1 MAYFPRVKPGV
12 VGNQS
17 QYLSLGAKEMN
28 STRIRM
34 GWIVLALLVAGFPA
48 AARAQE
54 APKAPEAKPAEP
66 PEKKEPPKE
75 ETSATEHS
83 IKIGGQAV
91 NYTATFGS
99 ILIKDEKDEP
109 SALIFYTAYTRSDT
123 KDMSQRPLT
132 FAYNGGPG
140 SASAWLHMGA
150 FGPRRVVAEDAKST
164 PPAPYRLVD
173 NAYSLID
180 KTDVVF
186 LDPVGT
192 GYSRAVGKATNK
204 EFWGIDQDV
213 HSLAQVIRIYVSRNN
228 RWNSP
233 KYLLGESYGTFRSA
247 ALGNYLQQRDGMELN
262 GIVLISN
269 VLDLSTLTFGPGD
282 DRCYV
287 LYLPSYAATAW
298 YHKMLK
304 NPPSDVHAFLADAR
318 KFAAGEYAA
327 ALMKGSQLTD
337 AEKADMA
344 KKLAAYTGLSED
356 YLIKANLRVNLAQF
370 REELK
375 RSQGETT
382 GRLDARY
389 TGYTYDLL
397 SEFAEYDPQSTAIT
411 GAYTAAINNYIREE
425 LKYKTDRNYN
435 LLGGEP
441 GRNWD
446 WKRQDARR
454 GFFPGA
460 PNVMGDLSEAMVSNP
475 HLQVEVENGIYD
487 LATPFFATEYTM
499 EHLGLPAKLQ
509 SHIQEKYYDAG
520 HMMYVHEAS
529 LAKLKE
535 NVAKFIDET
544 SHH

>member
-1 MAYFPRVKPGV
+1 MTS
-12 VGNQS
+12 NCI
-17 QYLSLGAKEMN
+17 
-28 STRIRM
+28 RI
-34 GWIVLALLVAGFPA
+34 GLFVLALAAAIPA
-48 AARAQE
+48 AAWAQE
-54 APKAPEAKPAEP
+54 TPKAPEAKPAEP
-66 PEKKEPPKE
+66 AEKKEPPKE
-75 ETSATEHS
+75 ESSVTEHS
-83 IKIGGQAV
+83 IKIGGQTI

-109 SALIFYTAYTRSDT
+109 TALIFFIAYTKSDA
-123 KDMSQRPLT
+123 KEMSERPLT
-132 FAYNGGPG
+132 FIYNGGPG

-150 FGPRRVVAEDAKST
+150 FGPRRIVTDDAHFT

-180 KTDVVF
+180 KTDAVF
-186 LDPVGT
+186 IDPVGT
-192 GYSRAVGKATNK
+192 GFSHAVGKAK
-204 EFWGIDQDV
+204 DKDFWGIDQDV
-213 HSLAQVIRIYVSRNN
+213 HSLAQMIRIYVTRNN

-247 ALGNYLQQRDGMELN
+247 ALGNYLQQHDGMGLN
-262 GIVLISN
+262 GIVLISS
-269 VLDLSTLTFGPGD
+269 VLDLSQLTFGPGD
-282 DRCYV
+282 DRCYI

-298 YHKMLK
+298 YHKVLK
-304 NPPSDVHAFLADAR
+304 NPPSDLNAFLADAR
-318 KFAAGEYAA
+318 KFAAGEYAS
-327 ALMKGSQLTD
+327 ALMKGAQLSD

-344 KKLAAYTGLSED
+344 KKLSAYTGLSEE
-356 YLIKANLRVNLAQF
+356 YLIKANLRVKLPQF
-370 REELK
+370 DEELK

-382 GRLDARY
+382 GRLDSRY

-397 SEFAEYDPQSTAIT
+397 SEYAEYDPQSTAIT
-411 GAYTAAINNYIREE
+411 SAYTSAINDYIREE

-446 WKRQDARR
+446 WKRTDSRR

-460 PNVMGDLSEAMVSNP
+460 PNVMDDLAQAMIANP
-475 HLQVEVENGIYD
+475 YLQVQVENGLYD

-509 SHIQEKYYDAG
+509 GHIKEEYYDAG
-520 HMMYVHEAS
+520 HMMYVNEAS

-535 NVAKFIDET
+535 NVAKFMEST

>member
-1 MAYFPRVKPGV
+1 
-12 VGNQS
+12 
-17 QYLSLGAKEMN
+17 MN
-28 STRIRM
+28 RNCR
-34 GWIVLALLVAGFPA
+34 WITGLALAWAAAAFPA
-48 AARAQE
+48 AAWAQE
-54 APKAPEAKPAEP
+54 AARAPEAKPAEP
-66 PEKKEPPKE
+66 AEKKEPPKE
-75 ETSATEHS
+75 ESSVTEHS
-83 IKIGGQAV
+83 IKVGGQV
-91 NYTATFGS
+91 INYTATFGS
-99 ILIKDEKDEP
+99 ILLKDDKEEP
-109 SALIFYTAYTRSDT
+109 TALVFYTAYTRSDT

-150 FGPRRVVAEDAKST
+150 FGPRRIVTDDPKST

-192 GYSRAVGKATNK
+192 GFSRAVGKAANK
-204 EFWGIDQDV
+204 DFWGIDQDV
-213 HSLAQVIRIYVSRNN
+213 HSLAQVIQMYVSRNN

-247 ALGNYLQQRDGMELN
+247 ALGHYLQEHDGMAMN

-269 VLDLSTLTFGPGD
+269 VLNLGTLIFADGD
-282 DRCYV
+282 DLCYV

-304 NPPSDVHAFLADAR
+304 NAPSDLNAFLADAR
-318 KFAAGEYAA
+318 KFASGEYSA
-327 ALMKGSQLTD
+327 ALMKGSQISD
-337 AEKADMA
+337 AEKGDMA
-344 KKLAAYTGLSED
+344 RKVAAYTGLSED
-356 YLIKANLRVNLAQF
+356 YLIKANLRVNLSQF

-375 RSQGETT
+375 RSHGETT

-397 SEFAEYDPQSTAIT
+397 SEYAEYDPQSTAISS
-411 GAYTAAINNYIREE
+411 AFNAAINSYIREE
-425 LKYKTDRNYN
+425 LKYNKDRRYG
-435 LLGGEP
+435 LLGGEA

-446 WKRQDARR
+446 WKRQGPPAR
-454 GFFPGA
+454 FFPGS
-460 PNVMGDLSEAMVSNP
+460 PNVMGDLAQAMISNP
-475 HLQVEVENGIYD
+475 FLHVEVENGLYD
-487 LATPFFATEYTM
+487 LATPFYASEYTM

-509 SHIQEKYYDAG
+509 ANIKQEYYDAG
-520 HMMYVHEAS
+520 HMMYLHEAS

-535 NVAKFIDET
+535 NVAKFIDAT

>member
-1 MAYFPRVKPGV
+1 
-12 VGNQS
+12 
-17 QYLSLGAKEMN
+17 MN
-28 STRIRM
+28 STGSRTI
-34 GWIVLALLVAGFPA
+34 WFVLALLLMAFSA
-48 AARAQE
+48 RLRAQE

-66 PEKKEPPKE
+66 AEKKEPPKE

-83 IKIGGQAV
+83 VKVGGQV
-91 NYTATFGS
+91 INYTATFGS
-99 ILIKDEKDEP
+99 ILIRDDKDEP
-109 SALIFYTAYTRSDT
+109 TALVFYTAYTRSDT
-123 KDMSQRPLT
+123 KDLSQRPLT

-150 FGPRRVVAEDAKST
+150 FGPRRVVTEDAKFT
-164 PPAPYRLVD
+164 PPGPYRLTD

-192 GYSRAVGKATNK
+192 GFSHAVGKAANK
-204 EFWGIDQDV
+204 DFWGIDQDV
-213 HSLAQVIRIYVSRNN
+213 RSLAQVIRLYVTRNG
-228 RWNSP
+228 RWDSP

-247 ALGNYLQQRDGMELN
+247 ALGNYLQQQEGMGLN

-269 VLDLSTLTFGPGD
+269 VLDLSQLRFGIGD
-282 DRCYV
+282 DRCYI

-304 NPPSDVHAFLADAR
+304 DPPSDVHALIADAR
-318 KFAAGEYAA
+318 KFAAGEYAS

-344 KKLAAYTGLSED
+344 KKLTAYTGLSED
-356 YLIKANLRVNLAQF
+356 YLIKANLRVTLGQF

-375 RSQGETT
+375 RTTGETT
-382 GRLDARY
+382 GRLDARF
-389 TGYTYDLL
+389 TGFTYDLL
-397 SEFAEYDPQSTAIT
+397 AENAESDPQSNAIT
-411 GAYTAAINNYIREE
+411 AAYTAAINNYIHEE

-446 WKRQDARR
+446 WRR
-454 GFFPGA
+454 MQGPGQFFPGA
-460 PNVMGDLSEAMVSNP
+460 PNVMGDLANALLTNP
-475 HLQVEVENGIYD
+475 HLRVEVENGIYD
-487 LATPFFATEYTM
+487 MATPFYATEYTM

-509 SHIQEKYYDAG
+509 SHIVEKYYDAG
-520 HMMYVHEAS
+520 HMMYVNEAE

-535 NVAKFIDET
+535 NIGKFIDET

>member
-1 MAYFPRVKPGV
+1 
-12 VGNQS
+12 
-17 QYLSLGAKEMN
+17 MN
-28 STRIRM
+28 RNCH
-34 GWIVLALLVAGFPA
+34 WIVLVVLALAAAMFPA
-48 AARAQE
+48 SVRAQE

-75 ETSATEHS
+75 ESSVTEHS
-83 IKIGGQAV
+83 IRVGGQLI

-99 ILIKDEKDEP
+99 ILIKDDKDEP
-109 SALIFYTAYTRSDT
+109 TALVFYTAYTRSDT

-150 FGPRRVVAEDAKST
+150 FGPRRIVTDDPKFT
-164 PPAPYRLVD
+164 PPAPYRLMD

-180 KTDVVF
+180 KTDIVF

-192 GYSRAVGKATNK
+192 GFSRAVGKAANK
-204 EFWGIDQDV
+204 DFWGIDQDV
-213 HSLAQVIRIYVSRNN
+213 HSLAQVIQIYVGRNN

-247 ALGNYLQQRDGMELN
+247 ALGHYLQEHDGMAMN

-269 VLDLSTLTFGPGD
+269 VLDLRTLIFADGD
-282 DRCYV
+282 DLCYV

-304 NPPSDVHAFLADAR
+304 SAPSDLNAFLADAR
-318 KFAAGEYAA
+318 KFAAGEYYG
-327 ALMKGSQLTD
+327 ALMKGAQISD
-337 AEKADMA
+337 AEKAEMA
-344 KKLAAYTGLSED
+344 RKLTAYTGLSED
-356 YLIKANLRVNLAQF
+356 YLIKANLRVNLSQF

-375 RSQGETT
+375 RSRGETT

-397 SEFAEYDPQSTAIT
+397 SEFAEYDPQSTAVSS
-411 GAYTAAINNYIREE
+411 AFNAAINSYIREE
-425 LKYKTDRNYN
+425 LKYNKDRRYG
-435 LLGGEP
+435 LLGGEA

-446 WKRQDARR
+446 WKRLDGRR
-454 GFFPGA
+454 GFFPGT
-460 PNVMGDLSEAMVSNP
+460 PNVMEDLARAMISNP
-475 HLQVEVENGIYD
+475 YLQVQVENGIYD
-487 LATPFFATEYTM
+487 LATPFYASEYTM

-509 SHIQEKYYDAG
+509 ANIKQDYYDAG
-520 HMMYVHEAS
+520 HMMYLHEAS

-535 NVAKFIDET
+535 NVAKFIDAT
-544 SHH
+544 SHR

>member
-1 MAYFPRVKPGV
+1 MKRTRL
-12 VGNQS
+12 N
-17 QYLSLGAKEMN
+17 YLG
-28 STRIRM
+28 
-34 GWIVLALLVAGFPA
+34 IVLALLVAGFPA
-48 AARAQE
+48 VLRAQE
-54 APKAPEAKPAEP
+54 AGRAPEAKPAEP

-83 IKIGGQAV
+83 IRIGGQTI

-99 ILIKDEKDEP
+99 ILIRDDKDEP
-109 SALIFYTAYTRSDT
+109 AALVFYTAYTRSDT
-123 KDMSQRPLT
+123 KDMTQRPLT

-150 FGPRRVVAEDAKST
+150 FGPRRVVTPDAKYA
-164 PPAPYRLVD
+164 PPGPYHLSD
-173 NAYSLID
+173 NASSLID

-192 GYSRAVGKATNK
+192 GYSHAVGKHENK

-213 HSLAQVIRIYVSRNN
+213 HSLAQVIRLYVSRNS
-228 RWNSP
+228 RWTSP

-247 ALGNYLQQRDGMELN
+247 ALGAYLQQHDGMDLN

-269 VLDLSTLTFGPGD
+269 VLDLSQLTFGLGD
-282 DRCYV
+282 DRCYI

-304 NPPSDVHAFLADAR
+304 NPPSDMHALIDDAR

-327 ALMKGSQLTD
+327 ALMKGSRLTD

-344 KKLAAYTGLSED
+344 RKLAAYTGLSED
-356 YLIKANLRVNLAQF
+356 YLIKANLRVTLGQF

-375 RSQGETT
+375 RATGETT

-389 TGYTYDLL
+389 TGPMYDLL
-397 SEFAEYDPQSTAIT
+397 AENAETDPQSNAIT
-411 GAYTAAINNYIREE
+411 GAYTAAINSYLRDE

-441 GRNWD
+441 GRNWE
-446 WKRQDARR
+446 WRR
-454 GFFPGA
+454 MGGPGQFFPGA
-460 PNVMGDLSEAMVSNP
+460 PNVMGDLARAMLTNP
-475 HLQVEVENGIYD
+475 NLHVEVENGIYD
-487 LATPFFATEYTM
+487 MATPFFATEYTM

-509 SHIQEKYYDAG
+509 SHIVEKYYDAG
-520 HMMYVHEAS
+520 HMMYVNDGE

-535 NVAKFIDET
+535 NIGKFIDET

>member
-1 MAYFPRVKPGV
+1 
-12 VGNQS
+12 
-17 QYLSLGAKEMN
+17 MN
-28 STRIRM
+28 STRIRTF
-34 GWIVLALLVAGFPA
+34 WFVLALLFAGFPA
-48 AARAQE
+48 NLRAQE
-54 APKAPEAKPAEP
+54 AARAPEAKPAEP

-75 ETSATEHS
+75 ETSATEHTV
-83 IKIGGQAV
+83 KVGGQVV

-99 ILIKDEKDEP
+99 ILIRDDKDEP
-109 SALIFYTAYTRSDT
+109 SALVFYTAYTRSDT
-123 KDMSQRPLT
+123 KDLSQRPLT

-150 FGPRRVVAEDAKST
+150 FGPRRVVTEDAKFT
-164 PPAPYRLVD
+164 PPGPYHLTD

-180 KTDVVF
+180 KTDIVF

-192 GYSRAVGKATNK
+192 GYSHAVGKSANK
-204 EFWGIDQDV
+204 DFWGIDQDV
-213 HSLAQVIRIYVSRNN
+213 HSLAQVIRLYVTRNG

-247 ALGNYLQQRDGMELN
+247 ALGNYLQQQEGMGLN

-269 VLDLSTLTFGPGD
+269 VLDLSQLRFGVGD
-282 DRCYV
+282 DRCYI

-304 NPPSDVHAFLADAR
+304 NASSDLYALIADAR
-318 KFAAGEYAA
+318 KFAAGEYAS

-344 KKLAAYTGLSED
+344 KKLSAYTGLSED
-356 YLIKANLRVNLAQF
+356 YLIKANLRVTLGQF

-375 RSQGETT
+375 RATGETT

-389 TGYTYDLL
+389 TGFTHDLL
-397 SEFAEYDPQSTAIT
+397 AENAESDPQSNAIT
-411 GAYTAAINNYIREE
+411 AAYTAAINYYVHEE

-446 WKRQDARR
+446 WRR
-454 GFFPGA
+454 SQGPGQFFPGS
-460 PNVMGDLSEAMVSNP
+460 PNVMGDLANALIANP
-475 HLQVEVENGIYD
+475 HLRVEVENGIYD
-487 LATPFFATEYTM
+487 LATPFYATEYTM

-509 SHIQEKYYDAG
+509 SHIVEKYYDAG
-520 HMMYVHEAS
+520 HMMYVNEGE

-535 NVAKFIDET
+535 NVGKFIDET
-544 SHH
+544 SRH

>member
-1 MAYFPRVKPGV
+1 
-12 VGNQS
+12 
-17 QYLSLGAKEMN
+17 MN
-28 STRIRM
+28 RSSARF

-48 AARAQE
+48 AVRAQE
-54 APKAPEAKPAEP
+54 AARAPEAKPAEAAEKP
-66 PEKKEPPKE
+66 AEKKEPPKE
-75 ETSATEHS
+75 ESSVTEHS
-83 IKIGGQAV
+83 IKIGGQTI

-99 ILIKDEKDEP
+99 ILLKDDKDEP
-109 SALIFYTAYTRSDT
+109 TALVYYIAYTRSDT
-123 KDMSQRPLT
+123 KDVSQRPLT

-150 FGPRRVVAEDAKST
+150 LGPRRVVTEDAKFT
-164 PPAPYRLVD
+164 PPGPYHLTD

-192 GYSRAVGKATNK
+192 GYSRAVGKANNK
-204 EFWGIDQDV
+204 DFWGIDQDV
-213 HSLAQVIRIYVSRNN
+213 HSLAQVIRLYVSRNG
-228 RWNSP
+228 RWQSP

-247 ALGNYLQQRDGMELN
+247 ALGNYLQQHDGMALN

-269 VLDLSTLTFGPGD
+269 VLDLSSLRFGAGD
-282 DRCYV
+282 DRCYI

-304 NPPSDVHAFLADAR
+304 NPPSDLHAFLEDAR
-318 KFAAGEYAA
+318 KFAAGEYAS
-327 ALMKGSQLTD
+327 ALMKGARLTD

-344 KKLAAYTGLSED
+344 KKLSAYSGLSED
-356 YLIKANLRVNLAQF
+356 YLIKANLRVNLGQF
-370 REELK
+370 RDELK
-375 RSQGETT
+375 RAQGETT
-382 GRLDARY
+382 GRLDARF

-397 SEFAEYDPQSTAIT
+397 SEFAVTDPQSNAIT
-411 GAYTAAINNYIREE
+411 GAYTAAINYYLREE

-446 WKRQDARR
+446 WRR
-454 GFFPGA
+454 AEGPGRFFPGA
-460 PNVMGDLSEAMVSNP
+460 PNVMEDLAQAMIANP
-475 HLQVEVENGIYD
+475 HLHVEVENGIYD

-509 SHIQEKYYDAG
+509 SHIVEKYYEAG
-520 HMMYVHEAS
+520 HMMYVHEDS

-535 NVAKFIDET
+535 NVGKFIDET

>member
-1 MAYFPRVKPGV
+1 MNR
-12 VGNQS
+12 N
-17 QYLSLGAKEMN
+17 LSWTA
-28 STRIRM
+28 IF
-34 GWIVLALLVAGFPA
+34 VLALA
-48 AARAQE
+48 AAFPVAIRAQE

-66 PEKKEPPKE
+66 AEKKEPPKE
-75 ETSATEHS
+75 ESSATEHS
-83 IKIGGQAV
+83 IKIGGQTV

-109 SALIFYTAYTRSDT
+109 TALNFFTAYTKSDA
-123 KDMSQRPLT
+123 KDLSERPLT
-132 FAYNGGPG
+132 FIYTGGPG

-150 FGPRRVVAEDAKST
+150 FGPRRIVTDDARFT

-180 KTDVVF
+180 KTDAVF
-186 LDPVGT
+186 IDPVGT
-192 GYSRAVGKATNK
+192 GFSHAVGKAK
-204 EFWGIDQDV
+204 DKDFWGIDQDV
-213 HSLAQVIRIYVSRNN
+213 HSLAQMIRIYVTRNN

-247 ALGNYLQQRDGMELN
+247 ALGNYLQQHDGMGLN
-262 GIVLISN
+262 GIVLISS
-269 VLDLSTLTFGPGD
+269 VLDLSQLTFGPGD
-282 DRCYV
+282 DRCYI

-298 YHKMLK
+298 YHKVLK
-304 NPPSDVHAFLADAR
+304 NPPSDLNAFLADAR
-318 KFAAGEYAA
+318 KFAAGEYAS
-327 ALMKGSQLTD
+327 ALMKGAQLSD

-344 KKLAAYTGLSED
+344 KKLSAYTGLSEE
-356 YLIKANLRVNLAQF
+356 YLIKANLRVKLPQF
-370 REELK
+370 NEELK

-382 GRLDARY
+382 GRLDSRY

-397 SEFAEYDPQSTAIT
+397 SEYAEYDPQSTAIT
-411 GAYTAAINNYIREE
+411 SAFTSAINDYIREE
-425 LKYKTDRNYN
+425 LKYKTARNYT

-446 WKRQDARR
+446 WKRTDSRR

-460 PNVMGDLSEAMVSNP
+460 PNVMDDLAQAMIANP
-475 HLQVEVENGIYD
+475 YLHVQVENGLYD

-509 SHIQEKYYDAG
+509 SHMKVEYYDAG
-520 HMMYVHEAS
+520 HMMYVNEAS

-535 NVAKFIDET
+535 NVAKFMEST

>member
-1 MAYFPRVKPGV
+1 MNRTRLRIVWLV
-12 VGNQS
+12 V
-17 QYLSLGAKEMN
+17 
-28 STRIRM
+28 
-34 GWIVLALLVAGFPA
+34 ALLLAGFPA
-48 AARAQE
+48 WMRAQE
-54 APKAPEAKPAEP
+54 GPRAPEAKPAEP

-75 ETSATEHS
+75 ETSATEHTV
-83 IKIGGQAV
+83 KVGGQAIS
-91 NYTATFGS
+91 YTATFGS
-99 ILIKDEKDEP
+99 IMIRDDKEEP
-109 SALIFYTAYTRSDT
+109 TALIFYTAYTRTDT
-123 KDMSQRPLT
+123 KDLSQRPLT

-150 FGPRRVVAEDAKST
+150 FGPRRVVTEDAKFT
-164 PPAPYRLVD
+164 PPGQYRLTD

-180 KTDVVF
+180 KTDIVF

-192 GYSRAVGKATNK
+192 GYSHAVGKAANK
-204 EFWGIDQDV
+204 DFWGIDQDV
-213 HSLAQVIRIYVSRNN
+213 HSLAQVIRLYVSRNG

-247 ALGNYLQQRDGMELN
+247 ALGNYLQEHDGMEMN

-269 VLDLSTLTFGPGD
+269 VLDLSTLRFGAGD
-282 DRCYV
+282 DRCYI

-304 NPPSDVHAFLADAR
+304 NPPSDMHALIADAR
-318 KFAAGEYAA
+318 KFAAGEYAS

-344 KKLAAYTGLSED
+344 KKLSAYTGLSED
-356 YLIKANLRVNLAQF
+356 YLIKANLRVNLGQF

-375 RSQGETT
+375 RASGETT

-397 SEFAEYDPQSTAIT
+397 SENAEYDPQSTAIT
-411 GAYTAAINNYIREE
+411 GAYTAAINNYLREE
-425 LKYKTDRNYN
+425 LKYKTDRNYS

-446 WKRQDARR
+446 WRRQDGR
-454 GFFPGA
+454 GRFFPGT
-460 PNVMGDLSEAMVSNP
+460 PNVMEDLASAIISNP
-475 HLQVEVENGIYD
+475 HLRVEVENGIYD

-509 SHIQEKYYDAG
+509 GHIVEKYYDAG
-520 HMMYVHEAS
+520 HMMYVNEGE

-535 NVAKFIDET
+535 NVAKFIEET
-544 SHH
+544 SRH